1 MRNALFACVVGV
13 AIVTAATSCS
23 SDDKGSSDGPVAVE
37 ARENGKVYSL
47 AADTTSVSAGSVTF
61 KLSNKG
67 TIQHEMVVLKTDEP
81 INGLTVGADNKVSED
96 ASVGEVGE
104 INAGA
109 SGTVT
114 LDLKP
119 GKYVLVCNIALHYG
133 LGMRTAF
140 TVTG

>member
-1 MRNALFACVVGV
+1 MRKVLVACAVGV
-13 AIVTAATSCS
+13 VIVTAASSCS
-23 SDDKGSSDGPVAVE
+23 SDSKGSSGVSVAVE

-47 AADTTSVSAGSVTF
+47 VADRTTVPAGPVTI

-67 TIQHEMVVLKTDEP
+67 IIQHEMVVLKTDEP
-81 INGLTVGADNKVSED
+81 IDGLVVGDDHKVSED

-104 INAGA
+104 IGAGT

-114 LDLKP
+114 LDLIP
-119 GKYVLVCNIALHYG
+119 GNYALVCNIALHYG